1 MSACPIA
8 RLAIDMSKGP
18 DLKAARECIAKG
30 RGIIEQARKAG
41 SGGGAKES
49 NVRHTFT
56 SYLRLMFPDAPWW
69 VEDHISRGEA
79 NSAFTVGGKQKK
91 GFVDNLVGSTAI
103 EYETDLESKPK
114 FESGYGQ
121 VKNYCASLVNEGRH
135 PSLVLGVLSDTIRWR
150 AYKIASIA
158 PSAGPIGGEHIEL
171 EEIEQVDVS
180 SGDEVAARRLVS
192 FLVRHLGRRGSR
204 PLSAGTMASDLG
216 FESMFCAEHASG
228 LAGVVA
234 TASRDNPKYSDL
246 IAKLWC
252 SFVTYLRD
260 RGSTDTFEKSGYADE
275 LYILTLAKLICA
287 AVIERKA
294 LVSDEAQLSAILD
307 GSYFQAKGLSNL
319 VEYDYFG
326 WLNRKPYIDQLLP
339 IARAMQADLEAYD
352 FASPPSEDLFGRMMA
367 QLAKRTQR
375 LLLGQEWTP
384 AWLAGRM
391 VDKVLSMLPTGEDP
405 RLVDMC
411 CGSGAMVV
419 ETVKRTQLRLATETL
434 TREQRIQKLSQS
446 ITGFDID
453 PLAVML
459 SKVSWVLAARDYL
472 DPLDGTLRIT
482 IPVYHAD
489 SLFAATPLSP
499 SIPDEDEPPTYKLQ
513 IAEHVV
519 ELPGFLLDPAFQAL
533 FDAILNR
540 AYAFAISAGAKLTL
554 TDKALSS
561 AVESSCADAGTT
573 LDNERN
579 KAITDFLQRLAEVI
593 DTLGRD
599 GRNGIWIFI
608 LRNSYRPGLVSG
620 QFNGLVSNPP
630 WLALSK
636 VADNP
641 YKDVLRS
648 RAEAFGIKP
657 AGPSHLHIELATI
670 FLLHAVDEYLSAD
683 AAVGCIVPDTVLNG
697 HHHNPFRM
705 NAYQEAAR
713 PVDLQLTD
721 IWRVQ
726 SGTFKNEA
734 CVFFGAKDD
743 GDTSDNLPGA
753 HVSGGLA
760 TPLTFT
766 RVERGTRSI
775 WTDNPAA
782 MGSAGFFE
790 PAAFRQGAD
799 VMPRALLFH
808 EMTPIVTG
816 GRVLWNI
823 APIDRGASPLAY
835 LVKDAKKHR
844 DFRITPRAVPDRFVF
859 DVLTSNLLTPLGIA
873 PPAKAL
879 LPIEHDATGAWVVAD
894 SATIASD
901 PMAQAA
907 FGEILGA
914 FGATNAQALFEA
926 IDSDRR
932 KLSQQRIPDS
942 GFLVFTGAGGSLPC
956 AAYLP
961 VADIDRTKLVVDQT
975 LYWAHLT
982 SEDEAIYLTGLLSSE
997 AVSAVIKDFQPRG
1010 AFGER
1015 HIHTL
1020 AHEVTPP
1027 FDASQVLH
1035 QEVVSQTKALL
1046 AEYEALKGSD
1056 ATVRGLLDPNAVKLD
1071 IRRRRIRTVLGALTS
1086 YEAYADACRSLYGV

>member
-1 MSACPIA
+1 MSEEA
-8 RLAIDMSKGP
+8 DF
-18 DLKAARECIAKG
+18 KAARDCIAKG
-30 RGIIEQARKAG
+30 RGIIEQARKG
-41 SGGGAKES
+41 SGQGAKES
-49 NVRHTFT
+49 NVRHNFT
-56 SYLRLMFPDAPWW
+56 SYLRLIFPDAPWW

-103 EYETDLESKPK
+103 EYETDLENKSK
-114 FESGYGQ
+114 FDSGYGQ
-121 VKNYCASLVNEGRH
+121 VKNYCASLINEGRH
-135 PSLVLGVLSDTIRWR
+135 PSIVLGVLSDTVRWR
-150 AYKIASIA
+150 AYRIASVA
-158 PSAGPIGGEHIEL
+158 PAAGKIGGEHIEL

-180 SGDEVAARRLVS
+180 SANELAARRLVS

-204 PLSAGTMASDLG
+204 PLSADTMASDLG
-216 FESMFCAEHASG
+216 FESSFCAEHASG

-234 TASRDNPKYSDL
+234 TAFKDNPKYSDL

-287 AVIERKA
+287 DVIERRA
-294 LVSDEAQLSAILD
+294 LLSDDAQLSAILD
-307 GSYFQAKGLSNL
+307 GSYFHAKGLSNL

-339 IARAMQADLEAYD
+339 IARGMQADLEAYD
-352 FASPPSEDLFGRMMA
+352 FASPPTEDLFGRMMA

-419 ETVKRTQLRLATETL
+419 ETVKRTQLRIAAAPLS
-434 TREQRIQKLSQS
+434 REQRIQKLSQS

-459 SKVSWVLAARDYL
+459 SKVSWVLAARDCL
-472 DPLDGTLRIT
+472 DPMDGTLRIT
-482 IPVYHAD
+482 IPIYHAD
-489 SLFAATPLSP
+489 SLFAATPLSA
-499 SIPDEDEPPTYKLQ
+499 SIPDDDEQPTYKLQ

-540 AYAFAISAGAKLTL
+540 AYSFAVSAGAKLIL
-554 TDKALSS
+554 THEALSS
-561 AVESSCADAGTT
+561 AVESACADSGTS
-573 LDNERN
+573 LDDERR
-579 KAITDFLQRLAEVI
+579 KAITGFLQSLAEVV

-641 YKDVLRS
+641 YKSVLRS

-670 FLLHAVDEYLSAD
+670 FLLHAIDEYLSAD

-705 NAYQEAAR
+705 GAYQDAAW
-713 PVDLQLTD
+713 PVDLRLTD

-734 CVFFGAKDD
+734 CVLFGAKDEAKTA
-743 GDTSDNLPGA
+743 DTLSGA
-753 HVSGGLA
+753 HVSLGVA

-782 MGSAGFFE
+782 MGGAGFFE

-808 EMTPIVTG
+808 EVTRVAAG

-823 APIDRGASPLAY
+823 APIDRGASHLAF

-844 DFRITPRAVPDRFVF
+844 DFRITPRAIPDRFVF
-859 DVLTSNLLTPLGIA
+859 DVLTSNLLTPLSIA
-873 PPAKAL
+873 LPAKAI
-879 LPIEHDATGAWVVAD
+879 LPIQRDANGVWAVAD
-894 SATIASD
+894 NATIAAD

-914 FGATNAQALFEA
+914 FGATTAQALFDA

-956 AAYLP
+956 AAYVP
-961 VADIDRTKLVVDQT
+961 VAGIDRTKLIVDQT
-975 LYWAHLT
+975 LYWAHVN
-982 SEDEAIYLTGLLSSE
+982 SEDEAIYLTGLLNSE

-1020 AHEVTPP
+1020 AHEATPP
-1027 FDASQVLH
+1027 FDANQTLH
-1035 QEVVSQTKALL
+1035 QEVVSQTRALL
-1046 AEYEALKGSD
+1046 AEYEVAKGSD
-1056 ATVRGLLDPNAVKLD
+1056 AAVRALLDPNAVKLD
-1071 IRRRRIRTVLGALTS
+1071 VRRRRIRAVLKALAG